1 MQPLFSRGPSATLR
15 MLVLVAASIALMTID
30 HRWNHLEVVRSALST
45 LLYPLQYTIDL
56 PIRFYYWS
64 DEVFSTHQT
73 LLEKNR
79 EYEARHLE
87 NRVQLQ
93 KLDILEKENTRL
105 RKLLSATP
113 KTTERLLIAEII
125 NVDVDPYRQLIVLN
139 KNKSHGVYPG
149 QPIIDAQGVMGQVIH
164 VGPLSSTA
172 ILITDASHAIPV
184 QVDRNG
190 LRTIAFGTGKIN
202 ELSVRNLTHNADIQ
216 EGDTLITSGLGGH
229 FPPNYPVAVVTK
241 VERPVGERFARVTAR
256 PLALLNQS
264 REVLLLW
271 NNETQQAGEDVDET
285 PAGEEETGKADS
297 ETTPAGNAATGNKKH
312 KRGSS
317 Q

>member
-1 MQPLFSRGPSATLR
+1 MQTLFSRGPSATIR
-15 MLVLVAASIALMTID
+15 MLLLVAASIALMTID

-64 DEVFSTHQT
+64 DEVFTTQQD
-73 LLEKNR
+73 LLKKNR

-93 KLDILEKENTRL
+93 KLDILEKENARL

-125 NVDVDPYRQLIVLN
+125 GVDVDPYRQLILLN
-139 KNKSHGVYPG
+139 RNSSQGVYIG
-149 QPIIDAQGVMGQVIH
+149 QPVIDAQGVMGQIIH
-164 VGPLSSTA
+164 VGALSSTA
-172 ILITDASHAIPV
+172 LLITDPSHAIPV
-184 QVDRNG
+184 QIDRNG
-190 LRTIAFGTGKIN
+190 LRTIAFGTGNIN
-202 ELSVRNLTHNADIQ
+202 ELVLRHLPHNADIQ
-216 EGDTLITSGLGGH
+216 VGDTLITSGLGGH
-229 FPPNYPVAVVTK
+229 FPPNYPVATITT
-241 VERPVGERFARVTAR
+241 VERPAGERFARILAT
-256 PLALLNQS
+256 PLAQLNRS

-271 NNETQQAGEDVDET
+271 NNNTEKTTLDDGAEINHTVPASTDSSGHKDKTTASQHKQQ
-285 PAGEEETGKADS
+285 
-297 ETTPAGNAATGNKKH
+297 
-312 KRGSS
+312 